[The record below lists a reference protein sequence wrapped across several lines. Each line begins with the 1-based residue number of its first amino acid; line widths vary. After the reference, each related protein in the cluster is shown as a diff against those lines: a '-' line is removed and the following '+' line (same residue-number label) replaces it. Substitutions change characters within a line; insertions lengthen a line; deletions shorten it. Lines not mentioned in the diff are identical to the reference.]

1 MEVDDLENNLDNT
14 EIDFFDEIA
23 VGFIFGTEDLGDL
36 LNELA
41 VHLKGTNERKEWNK
55 IEGFSEFSEA
65 QPPVGVQ
72 LVVTLVVTLDRM
84 LKVLNSLKPQYL
96 LWSTAGRRAMHTK
109 EMAKKGFHECIG
121 FIDGTTLPL
130 SRRPEYMGDFYD
142 DCHGNYS
149 LNLQAVCDMNRD
161 STPFSVVVLSSDTV
175 GDLKEAIKKKKEN
188 DADKLNIWHA
198 AIVITDDEDGKTIT
212 LSKHPNAKKLRPTSN
227 MLKVFGTSPL
237 PEETINVIV
246 ERPVVSVMP
255 EVAVLRKMLSDLTC
269 FLDGPTKTSKKL
281 ALELYDGPLST
292 SKTFDEVCAEYNLCD
307 SSKPT
312 IADLPYFVG
321 IEAAPL
327 ESEKAMPLKDELIQE
342 LKKRPNTMK
351 DIYANEASRSL
362 ISKKYKDVAAMV
374 QSTTQY
380 MPGNLTTPMSI
391 LWESPR

>member
-1 MEVDDLENNLDNT
+1 
-14 EIDFFDEIA
+14 
-23 VGFIFGTEDLGDL
+23 
-36 LNELA
+36 
-41 VHLKGTNERKEWNK
+41 K
-55 IEGFSEFSEA
+55 I
-65 QPPVGVQ
+65 
-72 LVVTLVVTLDRM
+72 
-84 LKVLNSLKPQYL
+84 
-96 LWSTAGRRAMHTK
+96 
-109 EMAKKGFHECIG
+109 
-121 FIDGTTLPL
+121 
-130 SRRPEYMGDFYD
+130 
-142 DCHGNYS
+142 
-149 LNLQAVCDMNRD
+149 
-161 STPFSVVVLSSDTV
+161 
-175 GDLKEAIKKKKEN
+175 
-188 DADKLNIWHA
+188 
-198 AIVITDDEDGKTIT
+198 
-212 LSKHPNAKKLRPTSN
+212 SKA
-227 MLKVFGTSPL
+227 FGTSPL

-246 ERPVVSVMP
+246 GRPVSVMP

-269 FLDGPTKTSKKL
+269 FLDGPTTCPSKC
-281 ALELYDGPLST
+281 YS
-292 SKTFDEVCAEYNLCD
+292 SRTFDEVCAEYNLCD